1 MLENHVKNKSMTPSS
16 CMVLL
21 SGGQDSSTCL
31 YWAKRAFKQVHA
43 ITFRYGQ
50 RHAHETEIAIRM
62 ANIAEVAVTVK
73 ELSPIF
79 ADSQNAL
86 TQTHID
92 IQESTNGTLP
102 NTFVPGRNLLF
113 LTIAAM
119 AAYEKGIHNLV
130 IGVSQTD
137 YSGYPDCREP
147 FIRSAEE
154 SLSRAMEY
162 PFTIHTP
169 LMWLDKEK
177 TWALADEL
185 GVFDLIRQETLT
197 CYNGIPA
204 EGCGHCPACKLRKQ
218 GLEHYLRNRSQATP
232 NTAILTRT

>member
-1 MLENHVKNKSMTPSS
+1 
-16 CMVLL
+16 MVLL

-86 TQTHID
+86 TQTHIN
-92 IQESTNGTLP
+92 IQESTNGALP

>member
-1 MLENHVKNKSMTPSS
+1 MPSSSS

-31 YWAKRAFKQVHA
+31 FWAKREFSELHA

-50 RHAHETEIAIRM
+50 RHAQETGIATR
-62 ANIAEVAVTVK
+62 IAQIAQVPLLIK
-73 ELSPIF
+73 EF
-79 ADSQNAL
+79 ASLFDDSKNAL
-86 TQTHID
+86 IQPGMA
-92 IQESTNGTLP
+92 IQESVAGAPP
-102 NTFVPGRNLLF
+102 NTFVPGRNLVF
-113 LTIAAM
+113 LTIAAI
-119 AAYEKGIHNLV
+119 AAYEKGIHDLV

-154 SLSRAMEY
+154 TLSRAMDY

-197 CYNGIPA
+197 CYNGIVA
-204 EGCGHCPACKLRKQ
+204 EGCGNCPACRLRKQ
-218 GLEHYLRNRSQATP
+218 GLEHYLRNRG
-232 NTAILTRT
+232 

>member
-1 MLENHVKNKSMTPSS
+1 
-16 CMVLL
+16 MVLL